1 MCGIAGIVSINEG
14 TGPSLIQGMTDIINY
29 RGPDDYGYMAYNNET
44 GYCYTFKENFESKE
58 PFNIFF
64 GHRRL
69 SIIDLSEAGHQPFS
83 YLNHRYWITYNGE
96 IYNYIEIKNE
106 LIGKGYL
113 FYSNTDTEVILASY
127 HEWGVDCLRKFNG
140 MWSFAIIDTIKKSIF
155 FARDRLG
162 IKPFYYSY
170 TKNKLYFSSEIKQ
183 ILTIPGFEK
192 KINYESITD
201 FFFWEHYNTTGEKT
215 FFENVFSLEGGHYFE
230 IDLSSPIIEIEPKKY
245 WDINL
250 KNKLSGLS
258 DNAYAERYLDL
269 FYSSVELRLRSD
281 VAVGSALS
289 GGLDSSGIVC
299 TVDKILKSRGIHGI
313 QKTFTSMSDQA
324 QFDETDFANEVIRNT
339 NVEPFY
345 TLPDGE
351 KLLLDYK
358 KLIWHQEDLFISTS
372 IFAGW
377 CVSRLVKESGVTVS
391 LDGQGADEMLGGYY
405 PYQAIL
411 AQNLTEIN
419 LKEFFNN
426 KKHYAKTLNLSNP
439 YIYRKILS
447 AFFHQYLPVSFF
459 PSYKDKSSLFNKKPF
474 ADRIEPVISKKIDY
488 AVVSGKYPFDQYSY
502 DATRLAPL
510 PGILRQVDRNSMA
523 FSIESRLPFLDYRLV
538 EYTFSLP
545 LNQKVRSGQTKYV
558 YRNAMKGILP
568 EKIRNRTSKLGFVT
582 AEPYWFKSALK
593 EKIYEAFESIDK
605 NSIINKTT
613 ILKKFDEFMVNPTL
627 FSPILWK
634 VFNFIIWKE
643 VYNIKE

>member
-1 MCGIAGIVSINEG
+1 MCGIAGIISVNEAV
-14 TGPSLIQGMTDIINY
+14 TPSLIQGMTDIISY
-29 RGPDDYGYMAYNNET
+29 RGPDDYGYFAFNSDSGMGYPYKDHCTMDQPYNL
-44 GYCYTFKENFESKE
+44 
-58 PFNIFF
+58 FF

-83 YLNHRYWITYNGE
+83 YLNQRYWITFNGE
-96 IYNYIEIKNE
+96 IYNYVEIKNE
-106 LIGKGYL
+106 LISKGYM
-113 FYSNTDTEVILASY
+113 FRSNTDTEVILASY
-127 HEWGVDCLRKFNG
+127 HEWGVECLQKFNG
-140 MWSFAIIDTIKKSIF
+140 MWSFAILDTVKKNVF
-155 FARDRLG
+155 CARDRLG
-162 IKPFYYSY
+162 IKPFYYSF
-170 TKNKLYFSSEIKQ
+170 TQERLYFCSEIKQ
-183 ILTIPGFEK
+183 ILTIPGFEV
-192 KINYESITD
+192 KIDYDSITD
-201 FFFWEHYNTTGEKT
+201 FFFWEHYNTLGKKT
-215 FFENVFSLEGGHYFE
+215 YFENISALNGGHYFE
-230 IDLSSPIIEIEPKKY
+230 LDLTSGPIVIEPKKY

-250 KNKLSGLS
+250 KNKISGLTDS
-258 DNAYAERYLDL
+258 QYADRYLEL
-269 FYSSVELRLRSD
+269 FYNSVELRLRSD

-299 TVDKILKSRGIHGI
+299 TVDKILKSKGIHGI

-339 NVEPFY
+339 NVQPFY
-345 TLPDGE
+345 TLPDGD
-351 KLLLDYK
+351 KLMLDYK

-391 LDGQGADEMLGGYY
+391 LDGQGPDEMLGGYY

-411 AQNLTEIN
+411 AQNLSEHDFA
-419 LKEFFNN
+419 EFFNN
-426 KKHYAKTLNLSNP
+426 KKHYAGSLNLSDP
-439 YIYRKILS
+439 FIYRKILS
-447 AFFHQYLPVSFF
+447 AFFHQYVPASLF
-459 PSYKDKSSLFNKKPF
+459 PSFSEKSALFNKDKFEGLIKPC
-474 ADRIEPVISKKIDY
+474 ISTKIDRT
-488 AVVSGKYPFDQYSY
+488 VSTMRYPFDQYSY

-545 LNQKVRSGQTKYV
+545 LNQKVRSGQTKFV

-568 EKIRNRTSKLGFVT
+568 DRIRNRTSKLGFVT
-582 AEPYWFKSALK
+582 AEPHWFKSALK
-593 EKIYEAFESIDK
+593 AKMYEAFNSLDN

-613 ILKKFDEFMVNPTL
+613 IIKRFDDFIANPSH
-627 FSPILWK
+627 FNPVFWK

-643 VYNIKE
+643 AFNIQE